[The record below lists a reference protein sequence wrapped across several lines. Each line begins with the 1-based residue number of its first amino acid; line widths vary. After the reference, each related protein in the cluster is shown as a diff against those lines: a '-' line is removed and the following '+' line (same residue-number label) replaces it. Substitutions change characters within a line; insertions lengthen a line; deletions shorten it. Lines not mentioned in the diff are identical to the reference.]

1 MKCPPP
7 SPAILWFVNVVKE
20 NQDRKKDIFKWA
32 IMIRFTF
39 FLRISFNALFFIVSS
54 QEVQF
59 MVDSSDFL
67 GFPKLLKNQNLT
79 YYENYRLPVKSFPNK
94 VDSKF
99 A

>member
-1 MKCPPP
+1 
-7 SPAILWFVNVVKE
+7 
-20 NQDRKKDIFKWA
+20 
-32 IMIRFTF
+32 
-39 FLRISFNALFFIVSS
+39 
-54 QEVQF
+54 

-67 GFPKLLKNQNLT
+67 GFPKLLKDQNLT